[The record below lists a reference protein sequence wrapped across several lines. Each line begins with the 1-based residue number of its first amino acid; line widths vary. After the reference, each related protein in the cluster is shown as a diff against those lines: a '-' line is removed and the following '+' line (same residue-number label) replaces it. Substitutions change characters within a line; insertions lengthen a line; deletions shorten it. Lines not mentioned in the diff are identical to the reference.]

1 MRHPRTAV
9 GDGRFGRYG
18 VQQRILQGLRWTG
31 LIVCA
36 LAALGQLV
44 AQRYDMAGLMLAL
57 AVVCAI
63 NVDRQ
68 RRRPP
73 R

>member
-1 MRHPRTAV
+1 V
-9 GDGRFGRYG
+9 K
-18 VQQRILQGLRWTG
+18 QRILQGLRWTG

-36 LAALGQLV
+36 LAALGQLA
-44 AQRYDMAGLMLAL
+44 AQRYGMAGLMLAL

-63 NVDRQ
+63 NVDRK